1 MIYQFALNIN
11 IFNLN
16 IFVDNQTTIQT
27 ITNSKNYSNQY
38 ILRKICIKI
47 TKFQNKKIKI
57 RLHWISIHQKISNNE
72 KMNKLIKK
80 IIDWRK
86 KNRKINSMIVDNF
99 SLFFVIKQRIQ
110 IMIHQS
116 WNKIWKICKKNVD
129 LKRYID
135 LSTKINMQF
144 HIKLKKKQSIQ

>member
-1 MIYQFALNIN
+1 MQQFTIYFEKLKKINMIYQFALNIN

-57 RLHWISIHQKISNNE
+57 RLH
-72 KMNKLIKK
+72 
-80 IIDWRK
+80 
-86 KNRKINSMIVDNF
+86 
-99 SLFFVIKQRIQ
+99 
-110 IMIHQS
+110 
-116 WNKIWKICKKNVD
+116 
-129 LKRYID
+129 
-135 LSTKINMQF
+135 
-144 HIKLKKKQSIQ
+144 